1 MPDIWDLDENAIRT
15 DEYKATA
22 TLALLALRRGQMPP
36 LGTPLQRTTTRIA
49 APSGPT
55 TSTARSIRPR
65 RDEVTCRQVTASR
78 PGPSWTC
85 GCT

>member
-49 APSGPT
+49 APIW
-55 TSTARSIRPR
+55 ADHQHRQIRAALAAMRSRA
-65 RDEVTCRQVTASR
+65 VK
-78 PGPSWTC
+78 
-85 GCT
+85 